1 MIVVAGESLVDLIV
15 DPAMRL
21 TAIPGGG
28 PFNTARTLGRLG
40 SDVAFLGRISSDR
53 FGTEARARLAADG
66 VRLDH
71 VQATDD
77 PTTLAVAELD
87 EAGLATYRFYV
98 RGTAAAGL
106 AEAALPAVLAA
117 HPTAVHVGTLGLV
130 LEPLASTID
139 ALVARLDETVLV
151 MLDVNARPTATV
163 EPQAYR
169 ARVARLLAR
178 ADVVKVSVEDLAF
191 LHPDLDPAA
200 ALASVAA
207 SGRAAVLRTDGG
219 QPLAIAVGDER
230 LDLAVPSVPVVD
242 TVGAGDAFGGGFL
255 HAWVRDADGGDDA
268 AGGSRAGLRAGLRD
282 IEAVARAAAVGIRV
296 AALTVGRAGA
306 EPPFASELEGA
317 R

>member
-28 PFNTARTLGRLG
+28 PYNTARTLGRLG

-53 FGTEARARLAADG
+53 FGADARAHLAADG

-71 VQATDD
+71 IQATDD

-87 EAGLATYRFYV
+87 AAGLATYRFYV

-106 AEAALPAVLAA
+106 TEATLPGVLAA
-117 HPTAVHVGTLGLV
+117 RPTAVHVGTLGLV

-139 ALVARLDETVLV
+139 ALVAGLDESTLL
-151 MLDVNARPTATV
+151 MLDVNARPTATADP
-163 EPQAYR
+163 EAYR

-191 LHPDLDPAA
+191 LHPDLDPGA
-200 ALASVAA
+200 ALARVAV
-207 SGRAAVLRTDGG
+207 SGPRVVLRTDGG
-219 QPLAIAVGDER
+219 QPLVIAVGGER
-230 LDLAVPSVPVVD
+230 LELEVPSVPVVD

-255 HAWVRDADGGDDA
+255 HAWVRDTDPSA
-268 AGGSRAGLRAGLRD
+268 LRDGLRD
-282 IEAVARAAAVGIRV
+282 GAAVASAAAVGIRV

-306 EPPFASELEGA
+306 EPPFASELEAAG
-317 R
+317 